1 MEISARLNPISY
13 EKPLSKRTIRVD
25 IAEEYYF
32 FHFILFLKYNL
43 LIICQNFFDF
53 FYILRSFI

>member
-13 EKPLSKRTIRVD
+13 EKPLSKRTIGVD

-43 LIICQNFFDF
+43 LIIC
-53 FYILRSFI
+53 